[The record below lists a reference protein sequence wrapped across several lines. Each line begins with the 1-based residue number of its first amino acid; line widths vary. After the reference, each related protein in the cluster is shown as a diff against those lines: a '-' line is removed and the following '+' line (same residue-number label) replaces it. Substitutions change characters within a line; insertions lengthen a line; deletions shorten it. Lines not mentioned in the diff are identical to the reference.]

1 VRRRRRRTRR
11 VVSCLIKVSAN
22 LAEGIQVDLHSRL
35 AVADIPAAGE
45 GNPTAADILAVLL
58 MDKVRI

>member
-1 VRRRRRRTRR
+1 M
-11 VVSCLIKVSAN
+11 SCLIKVSAN